1 MLRLMRPGRRT
12 VGGLRHLLPVAVCAL
27 GGHAVLYR
35 SPFPS
40 SGTHAY
46 FAWYEP
52 LVAGTSIAALAVIGA
67 MLAAV
72 VLGRAE
78 LRDRL
83 VRVLLPATAAPQND
97 SVRTARLTLAS
108 VVFLAV
114 QETMERSLAEGR
126 LAPAAFSSSGLL
138 LVLATLSALAVLV
151 ALLERS
157 CSELIALVVAP
168 PRLRVR
174 ASAPALPRVRLQAV
188 RRRNPLA
195 ELRGLRAPPALG

>member
-1 MLRLMRPGRRT
+1 MLQPMRPGRRT

-35 SPFPS
+35 SLLPR
-40 SGTHAY
+40 GGAHAY
-46 FAWYEP
+46 LAWYEP
-52 LVAGTSIAALAVIGA
+52 AVAGLSMAALAVIGL
-67 MLAAV
+67 MLLAV

-83 VRVLLPATAAPQND
+83 VRVLLPATAAPQNV
-97 SVRTARLTLAS
+97 SVRAARLTLAS

-114 QETMERSLAEGR
+114 QETLERSLSEDR
-126 LAPAAFSSSGLL
+126 LAPSAFSSSEVL
-138 LVLATLSALAVLV
+138 LVLATLSALALLV

-157 CSELIALVVAP
+157 CSELIALVVSP
-168 PRLRVR
+168 PRLRAR
-174 ASAPALPRVRLQAV
+174 ASSPGFPRVRPQAI